1 MRIIECVPN
10 FSEGRNRDV
19 IDKIAA
25 VIRESGVKL
34 LNVDPGEATNRTVYT
49 YVGEPEKVISATFN
63 AIKAAQQL
71 IDMRVQHG
79 THPRIGAADVVPL
92 VPVSEVTLDECAAY
106 ARRLGRMV
114 GEDLGIPVYCYE
126 SAAFTPE
133 RQNLAHCRDGEYE
146 GIKAKI
152 ADKNWKPDFGPTVY
166 NETVARSGISV
177 IGARD
182 YLIAINYN
190 LNTSDV
196 AVAKEIAGEVRE
208 SGHKIKVPVNSG
220 KKNAGD
226 TNEFITKRVPGLLKG
241 CKAIGWYIDEYKVA
255 QVSMNVTNISETP
268 VHIAYKKVCEQA
280 EKHGVKVTGCELIG
294 LVPKKVMTAAG
305 EYFFYNDTAAVES
318 AARHKKQPTEE
329 ELIQMAIKGFNLNDV
344 KPFDPSKNIIENLL

>member
-10 FSEGRNRDV
+10 FSEGRDKVV
-19 IDKIAA
+19 IEKIAA
-25 VIRESGVKL
+25 SIRECGVKL
-34 LNVDPGEATNRTVYT
+34 LNVDPGDATNRTVYT

-63 AIKAAQQL
+63 AIKTAQQL
-71 IDMRVQHG
+71 IDMSKQHG

-92 VPVSEVTLDECAAY
+92 VPVSEVTLEECAAY

-114 GEDLGIPVYCYE
+114 GEELGIPVYCYE
-126 SAAFTPE
+126 SAAFTPD
-133 RQNLAHCRDGEYE
+133 RQNLADCRAGEYE
-146 GIKAKI
+146 GIKDKL
-152 ADKNWKPDFGPTVY
+152 ADKKWKPDFGPNVY

-182 YLIAINYN
+182 YLIAINFN
-190 LNTSDV
+190 LNTPDV

-208 SGHKIKVPVNSG
+208 SGRKIKVPAGGG
-220 KKNAGD
+220 KKTVGD
-226 TNEFITKRVPGLLKG
+226 NKEYTIKRVPGLLKG
-241 CKAIGWYIDEYKVA
+241 CKAIGWYIDEYKIA

-268 VHIAYKKVCEQA
+268 VHIAYKKVCECAQ
-280 EKHGVKVTGCELIG
+280 KHGVKVTGCELIG

-305 EYFFYNDTAAVES
+305 EYFFYNNTAAVES
-318 AARHKKQPTEE
+318 AARHKKQPTED

>member
-10 FSEGRNRDV
+10 FSEGRDRNV

-25 VIRESGVKL
+25 VIKDGGVKL

-106 ARRLGRMV
+106 ARRLSRMV

-208 SGHKIKVPVNSG
+208 SGHKIKENG
-220 KKNAGD
+220 
-226 TNEFITKRVPGLLKG
+226 ITKRVPGLLKG

-318 AARHKKQPTEE
+318 AARNKKQPTEK

>member
-1 MRIIECVPN
+1 MRVIECVPN
-10 FSEGRNRDV
+10 FSEGRNRNV
-19 IDKIAA
+19 IDQIAA
-25 VIRESGVKL
+25 VIKECGVKL

-49 YVGEPEKVISATFN
+49 YVGQPEQVISATFN

-71 IDMRVQHG
+71 IDMTKQHG

-92 VPVSEVTLDECAAY
+92 VPVSEVSLEECAAY

-114 GEDLGIPVYCYE
+114 GEELGIPVYCYE
-126 SAAFTPE
+126 SAAFTPD

-152 ADKNWKPDFGPTVY
+152 ADKNWKPDLGPDVY
-166 NETVARSGISV
+166 NQTVARSGISI

-196 AVAKEIAGEVRE
+196 AIAKEIAGEVRE
-208 SGHKIKVPVNSG
+208 SGHKIKVPANSG
-220 KKNAGD
+220 KNNAGD
-226 TNEFITKRVPGLLKG
+226 NIEYITKRVPGLLKG
-241 CKAIGWYIDEYKVA
+241 CKAIGWYIDDYKIA
-255 QVSMNVTNISETP
+255 QVSMNVTNISQTP
-268 VHIAYKKVCEQA
+268 LHIAYKKVCECA

-305 EYFFYNDTAAVES
+305 EYFFYNDTAAVEA
-318 AARHKKQPTEE
+318 AARHKRQPTED

-344 KPFDPSKNIIENLL
+344 KPFDPSKIIFENLL